1 MSYASS
7 DDQPFFS
14 SFLPATLLAQLAA
27 DSEPVPAV
35 PGLQVARGLRD
46 RFPEIETVA
55 ALTLVCSVYRATRSQ
70 LAHVLQQRVQDR
82 AFCDAQTAALVEHN
96 RRLPFHDPGYRTV
109 LGMHDPSG
117 RIVCG
122 PLPERPSVERVHV
135 PEFLRGE
142 QITLFGP
149 PDTARLSIN
158 AMNSLHRKRPDEPP
172 LVEQLVAESG
182 QVPRWGADDEDS
194 KTPIMSSFLR
204 ACENLQGCFA
214 GTLRFVDAARGRTY
228 QLAETG
234 LARPIKRIPGLALP
248 DGNHLLFGQPLPLH
262 VFDLV
267 MHIWHNRRR
276 PQALALYVPK
286 LETEEEAGYLRALIE
301 ATETHA
307 NALDPSY
314 VPGSV
319 RVILVFENPRAI
331 FRIREMAAAL
341 GPYFLGGSLG
351 WHDFLASTAR
361 LFRNDPRY
369 RIPVKADPNIV
380 INNIRESHRI
390 LVRDLGPLG
399 ALKIGGMYGVLPEEG
414 NAASQQVS
422 LVGFI
427 KDVTTQLRRGLD
439 GFWIAH
445 PDFVRIAIALVQAY
459 RRQERDPQDRVFWDL
474 LRDLIPDADEHAA
487 LVGFLEKGD
496 APGLSL
502 DDPRYVRGVL
512 AADLETSPVIA
523 NDDPEE
529 VRYNIFQALQYLADW
544 LSGNGCVAL
553 PATLRN
559 VRGEPVFVRIMD
571 DLATTERSR
580 WELWAELAHGRVPRA
595 QFERLLHEELGFL
608 RASQDTPLRRIQVR
622 WQGEAARWY
631 PIAARL
637 LHQLVTSPDPPEFVT
652 ELALPFTFPCVRDA
666 ADPWQTAGALCPGK
680 YSDTVVPGVD

>member
-1 MSYASS
+1 MSA
-7 DDQPFFS
+7 DPLAGDPVFS
-14 SFLPATLLAQLAA
+14 SFLPPLLLSRLVA
-27 DSEPVPAV
+27 DAEPVPEV
-35 PGLQVARGLRD
+35 PGLRVARGLRGS
-46 RFPEIETVA
+46 FPAIETVE
-55 ALTLVCSVYRATRSQ
+55 ALSLVCAVSRATRAQ
-70 LAHVLQQRVQDR
+70 LAQILAQRDQDR
-82 AFCDAQTAALVEHN
+82 AFCDAYTAALVEPN
-96 RRLPFHDPGYRTV
+96 RGLAFQDPAYRTV
-109 LGMHDPSG
+109 IGLRDASG

-122 PLPERPSVERVHV
+122 PQPIPPPLQHVEI

-142 QITLFGP
+142 QVTLFGP

-158 AMNSLHRKRPDEPP
+158 AMNALHRRRPDEPAIVDR
-172 LVEQLVAESG
+172 LVRESQ

-214 GTLRFVDAARGRTY
+214 GTLTFVDAARGRSY
-228 QLAETG
+228 RLADAG
-234 LARPIKRIPGLALP
+234 LARPIKRVPGLALP
-248 DGNHLLFGQPLPLH
+248 DGNHLLDGQPLPLH
-262 VFDLV
+262 LFDLV
-267 MHIWHNRRR
+267 MHVWHNRHL

-286 LETEEEAGYLRALIE
+286 LENEEEAAYLRALIE
-301 ATETHA
+301 TTEAQIHA
-307 NALDPSY
+307 VDPTY
-314 VPGSV
+314 PRGSV

-341 GPYFLGGSLG
+341 GPHFLGGSLG

-361 LFRNDPRY
+361 LFRCDPRY

-390 LVRDLGPLG
+390 LVRDLGPMG

-414 NAASQQVS
+414 NAASQLVS
-422 LVGFI
+422 LVGFV

-445 PDFVRIAIALVQAY
+445 PDFVRIAIALVHAFR
-459 RRQERDPQDRVFWDL
+459 RRQRDPQDTAFGEL
-474 LRDLIPDADEHAA
+474 IAALIPDADEQAV
-487 LVGFLEKGD
+487 LQRFLAQGD
-496 APGLSL
+496 AQGLAT
-502 DDPRYVRGVL
+502 DDPRYLRGVL
-512 AADLETSPVIA
+512 AADLDTSPVIA

-559 VRGEPVFVRIMD
+559 ARGEPIFVRIMD

-580 WELWAELAHGRVPRA
+580 WELWAELAHGRVSRA
-595 QFERLLHEELGFL
+595 QFEVLLTEELAFL

-637 LHQLVTSPDPPEFVT
+637 LHQLVTSPRPPEFVT

-666 ADPWQTAGALCPGK
+666 DDPWQAAQALCPGK
-680 YSDTVVPGVD
+680 LVAPVGLGD

>member
-1 MSYASS
+1 MSTDGSS
-7 DDQPFFS
+7 ALSLYSD
-14 SFLPATLLAQLAA
+14 FLSPPLLARLLA
-27 DSEPVPAV
+27 DSDAV
-35 PGLQVARGLRD
+35 PGVAGLRVARGLRD
-46 RFPEIETVA
+46 DFPTTETEE
-55 ALTLVCSVYRATRSQ
+55 ALSLVCAVYRATKDK
-70 LAHVLQQRVQDR
+70 LAAVLKQRRHDR
-82 AFCDAQTAALVEHN
+82 AFCDAQTAALVAHN
-96 RRLPFHDPGYRTV
+96 RDLPFRDPGYRTV
-109 LGMHDPSG
+109 IGLRDEQGK
-117 RIVCG
+117 IVCG
-122 PLPERPSVERVHV
+122 PSENPPPSQQVQV
-135 PEFLRGE
+135 PAFLQGE

-158 AMNSLHRKRPDEPP
+158 AMNALHRKRPDEPA

-214 GTLRFVDAARGRTY
+214 GTLSFADAARGRTY
-228 QLAETG
+228 KLAGTG
-234 LARPIKRIPGLALP
+234 LALPIKRIPGLALP
-248 DGNHLLFGQPLPLH
+248 DGNHLLDGQPLPLH
-262 VFDLV
+262 LFDLV
-267 MHIWHNRRR
+267 LHIWHNRHR
-276 PQALALYVPK
+276 PQALVLYVPK
-286 LETEEEAGYLRALIE
+286 LETEHEAAYLRALIDETE
-301 ATETHA
+301 AQIQAH
-307 NALDPSY
+307 DPTY
-314 VPGSV
+314 QPGHV

-341 GPYFLGGSLG
+341 GTHFLGGSLG

-390 LVRDLGPLG
+390 LVRDLGPMG

-414 NAASQQVS
+414 NAASHAIS

-445 PDFVRIAIALVQAY
+445 PDFVRIAIALVHAY
-459 RRQERDPQDRVFWDL
+459 RRRERDLNDSAFD
-474 LRDLIPDADEHAA
+474 DLIQALVPDADEHKA
-487 LVGFLEKGD
+487 LQQFLQQGD
-496 APGLSL
+496 APGLST
-502 DDPRYVRGVL
+502 DDPRYARGVL
-512 AADLETSPVIA
+512 AADLDTSPVIA
-523 NDDPEE
+523 NHDPEE

-559 VRGEPVFVRIMD
+559 ARGEHVFVRIMD

-580 WELWAELAHGRVPRA
+580 WELWAEVQHGRVA
-595 QFERLLHEELGFL
+595 QSTFDTLLRQELAFL

-637 LHQLVTSPDPPEFVT
+637 LHQLVTSPQPPEFVT

-666 ADPWQTAGALCPGK
+666 ADPWQAACDLCPEK
-680 YSDTVVPGVD
+680 FVTASAAVA